1 MKPSKNGSAT
11 NINDTDL
18 TLSLSCLW
26 LNSAATELVIKRQRD
41 FYLYPALLMPV
52 KVTVPLYVC
61 VCKRMGRGGGWGVVG
76 IPNMLRKLNREVEK
90 ERRGSVACC
99 SAERATSWILKLD
112 FTCQSS
118 SSCLDLLPHWLLL
131 LPTLFLERCEKCL
144 CYHCVTLW
152 TATKNS
158 RCILPGYQK

>member
-1 MKPSKNGSAT
+1 M
-11 NINDTDL
+11 
-18 TLSLSCLW
+18 SLSCLW

-61 VCKRMGRGGGWGVVG
+61 VREDGGVG

-99 SAERATSWILKLD
+99 SAERATS
-112 FTCQSS
+112 
-118 SSCLDLLPHWLLL
+118 
-131 LPTLFLERCEKCL
+131 
-144 CYHCVTLW
+144 
-152 TATKNS
+152 
-158 RCILPGYQK
+158 

>member
-1 MKPSKNGSAT
+1 MKPSKKGSAN

-52 KVTVPLYVC
+52 KVTMPLCVC
-61 VCKRMGRGGGWGVVG
+61 VRGWGVGGWGVG

-90 ERRGSVACC
+90 ERRESVACC
-99 SAERATSWILKLD
+99 SAERATS
-112 FTCQSS
+112 
-118 SSCLDLLPHWLLL
+118 
-131 LPTLFLERCEKCL
+131 
-144 CYHCVTLW
+144 
-152 TATKNS
+152 
-158 RCILPGYQK
+158 